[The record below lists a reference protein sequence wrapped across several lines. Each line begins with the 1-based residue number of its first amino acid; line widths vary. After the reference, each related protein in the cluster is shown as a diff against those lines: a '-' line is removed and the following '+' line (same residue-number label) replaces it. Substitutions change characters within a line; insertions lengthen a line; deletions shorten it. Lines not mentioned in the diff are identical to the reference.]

1 MLVCECVSRGAKDM
15 LKDAI
20 VSKRFSLENERR
32 ELLNDKSQENTVLNL
47 KQRIDEYDTLFQ
59 DINALRVCDYE
70 YINPAV
76 RNI

>member
-1 MLVCECVSRGAKDM
+1 MLVCECVSYGVKDM

-59 DINALRVCDYE
+59 DVNALPVCDYE